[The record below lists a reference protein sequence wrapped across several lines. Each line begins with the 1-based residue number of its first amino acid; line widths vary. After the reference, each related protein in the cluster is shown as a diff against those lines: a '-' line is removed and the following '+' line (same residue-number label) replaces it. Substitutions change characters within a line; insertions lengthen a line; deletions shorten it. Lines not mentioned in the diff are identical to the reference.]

1 MASLARGFCLP
12 GLRPLLAPRAAE
24 SALLRSR
31 LFTTSLRRA
40 ARGSQKGYRS
50 TRTAQVFGT
59 PPATAANP
67 SQYALIKSLAKKP
80 TPTIL
85 YEGPSH
91 FWFYFGCWTSGISLL
106 TWTALT
112 AKTAVNQPEGVP
124 QWVGYTFGASY
135 LLLVSMGF
143 YLVTKTPNIVGRIR
157 ILPAQASKLAPTAG
171 SPVGIGPARIQMEV
185 TVKRMLPMLQPKIVT
200 APLDKVWLKSR
211 FSLPNEYV
219 PELKRL
225 DMEREAEVKREALRK
240 FDMEHLFTMPFR
252 RIGRAVTSMFNG
264 IKSAWTDMGFGI
276 ICVNGKDYKVDV
288 TKGFAHDGFRTL
300 EKILEVE
307 FD

>member
-24 SALLRSR
+24 SAVLRSR

-40 ARGSQKGYRS
+40 AQPAVKASRPAKIAAAS
-50 TRTAQVFGT
+50 TVA
-59 PPATAANP
+59 P
-67 SQYALIKSLAKKP
+67 SQYALIKSLATKP

-91 FWFYFGCWTSGISLL
+91 FWFYFGCWTGGISLI

-143 YLVTKTPNIVGRIR
+143 YLIAKTPNIVGRIR
-157 ILPAQASKLAPTAG
+157 ILPAQAAKLTPVAG
-171 SPVGIGPARIQMEV
+171 SSVGVGPAPVQMEV
-185 TVKRMLPMLQPKIVT
+185 TVKRMLPFLKPKVIT
-200 APLDKVWLKSR
+200 APLNKVLLQSR
-211 FSLPNEYV
+211 FSLPGEYV
-219 PELKRL
+219 PELRRL
-225 DMEREAEVKREALRK
+225 EIEREAEVKREALRK

-252 RIGRAVTSMFNG
+252 RMGRAVSAMFNG

-276 ICVNGKDYKVDV
+276 MRVEGKDYKVDV
-288 TKGFAHDGFRTL
+288 TQGFAHDGFRTL
-300 EKILEVE
+300 EKILEIE
-307 FD
+307 L

>member
-24 SALLRSR
+24 SAVLRSR

-40 ARGSQKGYRS
+40 AQPAMKA
-50 TRTAQVFGT
+50 TR
-59 PPATAANP
+59 PAKTAAAAPASSVAP
-67 SQYALIKSLAKKP
+67 SQYALIKSLATKP

-124 QWVGYTFGASY
+124 QWVGITFGASY

-143 YLVTKTPNIVGRIR
+143 YLIAKTPNIVGRIR
-157 ILPAQASKLAPTAG
+157 ILPAQAAKLAPVAG
-171 SPVGIGPARIQMEV
+171 SPVSVGPAPIQMEV
-185 TVKRMLPMLQPKIVT
+185 TVKRMLPLLKPKVIT

-211 FSLPNEYV
+211 FSLPGEYV

-225 DMEREAEVKREALRK
+225 EMERAAEVKREALRK

-252 RIGRAVTSMFNG
+252 RMGRAVSAMFNG
-264 IKSAWTDMGFGI
+264 VKSAWTDMGFGI
-276 ICVNGKDYKVDV
+276 IRVNGKDYKVDV
-288 TKGFAHDGFRTL
+288 TQGFAHDGFRTL
-300 EKILEVE
+300 EKLLEIQP
-307 FD
+307 